1 MILDGSR
8 AYAPNPYNKCS
19 GTAPQE
25 RVSKMA
31 DEWIRIAAPATTSN
45 IGAGFDVFGLALK
58 EPFDIIEGRKIDSG
72 IVISEI
78 TGPGSESIP
87 TDPEQN
93 SVSIAAA
100 EVLRR
105 CEADF
110 GIEIRIKKGIRPC
123 SGIGSSGASAA
134 GGAFL
139 AHILCGEKLTPTEV
153 VLCAAHAEDVTSGG
167 FHADNVAPCVLGGF
181 TVIRSYEPFEVISIR
196 PPENLGIVV
205 AMPDVMVA
213 TRDARAVIPMEI
225 PLKDMV
231 FHLGNAA
238 CMVHGMQTGDLGL
251 IGRSVKD
258 AVFEPARASLVPHL
272 KKAEAAAMSHGA
284 IASFLGGSGPCIISF
299 YDKSSHEGE
308 AIAESIRALYAENEM
323 GCETWI
329 TEPGSGCR
337 RI

>member
-1 MILDGSR
+1 
-8 AYAPNPYNKCS
+8 
-19 GTAPQE
+19 
-25 RVSKMA
+25 MA

-58 EPFDIIEGRKIDSG
+58 DPYDIIEGRKIESG
-72 IVISEI
+72 IVISEV
-78 TGPGSESIP
+78 TGPGSVGIP

-93 SVSIAAA
+93 SVSIAAM

-105 CEADF
+105 CDADF
-110 GIEIRIKKGIRPC
+110 GIEIKIKKGIRPC

-139 AHILCGEKLTPTEV
+139 AHILCGEKLSPQEV

-181 TVIRSYEPFEVISIR
+181 TVIRSYEPFEVISIK

-205 AMPDVMVA
+205 AMPDVMVP
-213 TRDARAVIPMEI
+213 TRESRMVLPHEV
-225 PLKDMV
+225 PVKDMV

-238 CMVHGMQTGDLGL
+238 CMVY
-251 IGRSVKD
+251 
-258 AVFEPARASLVPHL
+258 
-272 KKAEAAAMSHGA
+272 AMSHGA
-284 IASFLGGSGPCIISF
+284 VASFLGGSGPCIISF
-299 YDKSSHEGE
+299 YDKSSHQGE
-308 AIAESIRALYAENEM
+308 AIAESIVALYAENDM
-323 GCETWI
+323 KCDTWI

>member
-1 MILDGSR
+1 
-8 AYAPNPYNKCS
+8 
-19 GTAPQE
+19 
-25 RVSKMA
+25 MA
-31 DEWIRIAAPATTSN
+31 DEWVRIAAPATTSN

-58 EPFDIIEGRKIDSG
+58 EPYDIIEGKKIDNG
-72 IVISEI
+72 IIISEVS
-78 TGPGSESIP
+78 GPGSESIP
-87 TDPEQN
+87 IDPEEN

-105 CEADF
+105 CDADF
-110 GIEIRIKKGIRPC
+110 GTEIKIKKGIRPC

-139 AHILCGEKLTPTEV
+139 AHILCGEKLSLTEV

-181 TVIRSYEPFEVISIR
+181 TVIRSYEPFEVISIQ
-196 PPENLGIVV
+196 PPRDLGIVV

-213 TRDARAVIPMEI
+213 TRDARAVLPMEVSR
-225 PLKDMV
+225 KDMV
-231 FHLGNAA
+231 FHLGNAT
-238 CMVHGMQTGDLGL
+238 CMVYAMQAGDLGL
-251 IGRSVKD
+251 IGRSVQD
-258 AVFEPARASLVPHL
+258 AVFEPARTSLVPHL
-272 KKAEAAAMSHGA
+272 KKAEAAAKSHGA

-299 YDKSSHEGE
+299 YDKSSHQGE
-308 AIAESIRALYAENEM
+308 IIAESIRSLYAENNT